1 MLLPDDNPPATTT
14 PLLPSFSVPVSFS
27 VPLRRSRRRRRR
39 AKSES
44 DTHSLG
50 RALGGGDVGE
60 VGGVA
65 SLLGGDGVGGGCP
78 QAGESVA
85 EHVGVGV
92 VSAIDGVEAAGP
104 LGMTFARWLL

>member
-1 MLLPDDNPPATTT
+1 MSSVLRPRALLRDPPS
-14 PLLPSFSVPVSFS
+14 L
-27 VPLRRSRRRRRR
+27 RRRRRR

-44 DTHSLG
+44 DTYSPG

-60 VGGVA
+60 MRRVA
-65 SLLGGDGVGGGCP
+65 SLLGGDGIGGGCP

-104 LGMTFARWLL
+104 LGMTFARCMLQGEQKVRDIS